1 MATADRLL
9 PLSADRTRR
18 LGLGQDLEKLFNYC
32 AAWVDNLPASL
43 FNRVTQMA
51 MDALICAFAIFV
63 SYQLRFDASVPPSH
77 QVTMWTWILIL
88 PLLRALSL
96 LYCGGYDAIWR
107 YFNLHDAAVL
117 AITSTPPTIVWAIA
131 RFIVGKTL
139 LVTQIPV
146 SVIVLEYLLFVA
158 LAANVRVFRRVT
170 FEAARRSGVHRRRT
184 LLVGTADTLAGSL
197 RQVAV
202 FPDINIV
209 GLLSTDEE
217 SQGMRI
223 GGFSVM
229 DQPSAL
235 PDLLTTHGVEL
246 VIIADASLDSIGSM
260 VATATEF
267 GVEVRLLPSAE
278 NVLRG
283 DVRVSVLPKPDM
295 AILDRTAARLVQHP
309 VVVEAFRGRTVL
321 ITGAGGSIGAE
332 LSRQVARLPVSSLVL
347 MDQDENAIFEISNEL
362 TKTGPTAGLV
372 PVVGDIR
379 DKAQVQRVFR
389 TTRPHIVLHAAAY
402 KHVPVME
409 ENVSEAVI
417 NNVLGTREIA
427 DAAIE
432 CGAERFLM
440 ISTDKAVRPTSI
452 MGATKRIA
460 ELLVQERGAE
470 FNGRH
475 QTRCSCVR
483 FGNVMGSRGSV
494 VPIFLRQI
502 ADGGPITITHEEMT
516 RYFMTIPE
524 AVQLVLQAVTL
535 GSQGDLYMLDMGD
548 PVKIADLARRLIR
561 MSGLQPD
568 KDIEIEIVGTRP
580 GEKIH
585 EQLWSE
591 GAEVSDTPFERVLSV
606 HSSEVPSGFVKTLGD
621 LEEAA
626 MTRDDVEVRRQL
638 EGIPIDFRRSAQAQ
652 AAHA

>member
-1 MATADRLL
+1 
-9 PLSADRTRR
+9 
-18 LGLGQDLEKLFNYC
+18 
-32 AAWVDNLPASL
+32 
-43 FNRVTQMA
+43 
-51 MDALICAFAIFV
+51 
-63 SYQLRFDASVPPSH
+63 
-77 QVTMWTWILIL
+77 
-88 PLLRALSL
+88 
-96 LYCGGYDAIWR
+96 
-107 YFNLHDAAVL
+107 
-117 AITSTPPTIVWAIA
+117 
-131 RFIVGKTL
+131 
-139 LVTQIPV
+139 
-146 SVIVLEYLLFVA
+146 
-158 LAANVRVFRRVT
+158 
-170 FEAARRSGVHRRRT
+170 
-184 LLVGTADTLAGSL
+184 
-197 RQVAV
+197 
-202 FPDINIV
+202 
-209 GLLSTDEE
+209 
-217 SQGMRI
+217 
-223 GGFSVM
+223 
-229 DQPSAL
+229 
-235 PDLLTTHGVEL
+235 
-246 VIIADASLDSIGSM
+246 
-260 VATATEF
+260 
-267 GVEVRLLPSAE
+267 
-278 NVLRG
+278 
-283 DVRVSVLPKPDM
+283 
-295 AILDRTAARLVQHP
+295 LVQHP

-332 LSRQVARLPVSSLVL
+332 LSRQVARLPVSTLVL
-347 MDQDENAIFEISNEL
+347 LDQDENAIFEISNEL
-362 TKTGPTAGLV
+362 NKSGATTRLV

-432 CGAERFLM
+432 GGAERFLM

-460 ELLVQERGAE
+460 ELLVQERGAQ
-470 FNGRH
+470 FSGRH

-535 GSQGDLYMLDMGD
+535 GSLGDLYMLDMGD

-591 GAEVSDTPFERVLSV
+591 GAEVSETPFERVLSV
-606 HSSEVPSGFVKTLGD
+606 HSSEVPTGFVKTLCE

-626 MTRDDVEVRRQL
+626 LTRDDSEVRRQL
-638 EGIPIDFRRSAQAQ
+638 EGIPIEFRSHAQAQ